1 MGLIY
6 FFCLPAFESP
16 GIFCCDAPFIVPNP
30 DLAFARLVI
39 EFHQRSRLLSGLL
52 DLFVIKL
59 LVTVRGQ
66 AILKGGLDSHPA
78 LRRRAVHSV
87 LKWAKVAVLAFFPR
101 IIFHIL

>member
-1 MGLIY
+1 
-6 FFCLPAFESP
+6 
-16 GIFCCDAPFIVPNP
+16 
-30 DLAFARLVI
+30 
-39 EFHQRSRLLSGLL
+39 L

-59 LVTVRGQ
+59 LVTVREQ

-87 LKWAKVAVLAFFPR
+87 LKWAKVTVLAFFPR

>member
-1 MGLIY
+1 MIPIVIGTIGL
-6 FFCLPAFESP
+6 
-16 GIFCCDAPFIVPNP
+16 V
-30 DLAFARLVI
+30 
-39 EFHQRSRLLSGLL
+39 
-52 DLFVIKL
+52 VIKL
-59 LVTVRGQ
+59 LVTVREQ